1 MTRRITAAF
10 LAVLF
15 AVIAVIVVPL
25 GAIDTHRLRS
35 DFRREAFTSAHA
47 LAAVSEERLDDHRS
61 DPQLPVLLARSAQRG
76 DGVVV
81 LDRAGQVLTSLGRSV
96 LPGEDRLIVRV
107 PVGDESNP
115 VGTVVLSRDEGPVEN
130 RLRAL
135 WLLLGG
141 AAVLALVVG
150 AVVGVLLGRWIATPL
165 RSLVTAAEGV
175 GAGSLTARAET
186 DTGPSQV
193 REVAAAFNEMADRVN
208 SLLDAQAMM
217 TADVSHQLRTPLA
230 ALRLRLD
237 LLGDEVDEEQRRE
250 VSGMIA
256 ETSRLSRLVDGLL
269 AVARA
274 EAAVASPRTVDVA
287 AVCAERVGSWEPLA
301 AERGIR
307 LELRNGAHSPA
318 RITPGHL
325 EQILDNVLANALD
338 ALPAGGTVRLDVV
351 RSETATT
358 VRIADDGP
366 GMDPALR
373 EHAFDRFVTD
383 RRGDGGTGLGL
394 AIVGRLVAA
403 DHGSAEL
410 LETDGGGLTVEITLP
425 AGGQDP
431 AARRR

>member
-1 MTRRITAAF
+1 MTRRITVAF

-15 AVIAVIVVPL
+15 AVIVVVVVPL

-35 DFRREAFTSAHA
+35 DFRRDASTSANA
-47 LAAVSEERLDDHRS
+47 LAAVSEERLDDRRA
-61 DPQLPVLLARSAQRG
+61 DPRLPALLARSAQRG

-81 LDRAGQVLTSLGRSV
+81 LDRAGHEVASLGPSV
-96 LPGEDRLIVRV
+96 RPADDRLVVRA
-107 PVGDESNP
+107 PVGDAANP
-115 VGTVVLSRDEGPVEN
+115 VGAVVLSRAEGSVED
-130 RLRAL
+130 RVHTL

-141 AAVLALVVG
+141 AALLALVVG
-150 AVVGVLLGRWIATPL
+150 ALVGRLLGRWIATPL
-165 RSLVTAAEGV
+165 RSLVVAAEGV
-175 GAGSLTARAET
+175 GAGSLSARAEA
-186 DTGPSQV
+186 DAGPPQV
-193 REVAAAFNEMADRVN
+193 REVAAAFNTMADQVT
-208 SLLDAQAMM
+208 SLLDAQTMM

-237 LLGDEVDEEQRRE
+237 LLGDEVDEALRPE

-256 ETSRLSRLVDGLL
+256 EISRLSRLVDGLL
-269 AVARA
+269 AVAGA

-307 LELRNGAHSPA
+307 LDLRNGAHSPTW
-318 RITPGHL
+318 ITPGHL

-338 ALPAGGTVRLDVV
+338 ALAAGGTIRLDV
-351 RSETATT
+351 TASDTTTT

-366 GMDPALR
+366 GMDPELR

-383 RRGDGGTGLGL
+383 RRGEGGTGLGL

-403 DHGSAEL
+403 DRGNAGL
-410 LETDGGGLTVEITLP
+410 LETAGGGLTVEITLP
-425 AGGQDP
+425 A
-431 AARRR
+431 AEHR

>member
-1 MTRRITAAF
+1 MTRRITVAF

-15 AVIAVIVVPL
+15 AVIVVIVVPL

-35 DFRREAFTSAHA
+35 DFRRAASTSANA
-47 LAAVSEERLDDHRS
+47 LAAVSEERLDDRHA
-61 DPQLPVLLARSAQRG
+61 DPQLPALLARSAQRG

-81 LDRAGQVLTSLGRSV
+81 LDRAGHEVASLGPSV
-96 LPGEDRLIVRV
+96 HPADDRLVVRV
-107 PVGDESNP
+107 SVGDATSP
-115 VGTVVLSRDEGPVEN
+115 VGTVVLSRAEGPVED
-130 RLRAL
+130 RVHTL

-141 AAVLALVVG
+141 AALLALVVG
-150 AVVGVLLGRWIATPL
+150 ALVGRLLGRWIATPL
-165 RSLVTAAEGV
+165 RSLVVAAEGV
-175 GAGSLTARAET
+175 GAGSLSARAEA
-186 DTGPSQV
+186 DAGPPQV
-193 REVAAAFNEMADRVN
+193 REVGAAFNAMADRVT
-208 SLLDAQAMM
+208 SLLEAQTMM

-237 LLGDEVDEEQRRE
+237 LLGDEVDEALRPE

-256 ETSRLSRLVDGLL
+256 EISRLSRLVDGLL
-269 AVARA
+269 AVAGA

-307 LELRNGAHSPA
+307 LNLRNGVHSPT

-338 ALPAGGTVRLDVV
+338 ALPAGGTIRLDV
-351 RSETATT
+351 TASDTT
-358 VRIADDGP
+358 TTLRIADDGP
-366 GMDPALR
+366 GMDPELR

-403 DHGSAEL
+403 DHGNAEL

-425 AGGQDP
+425 A
-431 AARRR
+431 AEHR